1 MSSVADPM
9 GCILV
14 VEDEQDLANLVE
26 VNLTLAG
33 YEVVVAA
40 SGEEG
45 LTALREVGPDAVLL
59 DVMLPGIDGWNVLR
73 SIKEDRSTRD
83 VPVVMLTALSEER
96 DLIRGHLQGAV
107 EYVTKP
113 FEMRRLLATLQSVLG
128 EATEDEQEERRRRTR
143 TMLKRLAELDS
154 GRTAQAQVSLSGLEH
169 PPQDTPPTVVAPTP
183 AQEEGLASMTR
194 KQRWVAAALGAGWG
208 ARAISEHLEVSRSN
222 IYATRRRVARR
233 LACDPDEVAEV
244 ARTLGIT
251 DEVPPPPGGDD

>member
-1 MSSVADPM
+1 MEEPAAR
-9 GCILV
+9 ILV

-26 VNLTLAG
+26 VNLSLAG
-33 YEVVVAA
+33 YEVVIAR

-45 LTALREVGPDAVLL
+45 LTAVRDVEPDAVLL

-73 SIKEDRSTRD
+73 TIKEDRSTREL
-83 VPVVMLTALSEER
+83 PVVMLTALSEER
-96 DLIRGHLQGAV
+96 DLIRGHLQGAI

-113 FEMRRLLATLQSVLG
+113 FEMRRLLTTLETVLG
-128 EATEDEQEERRRRTR
+128 DASEDEVEERRRRTR

-154 GRTAQAQVSLSGLEH
+154 GRTAQTQVSLSGLEH
-169 PPQDTPPTVVAPTP
+169 PPETATPAVTAPTP
-183 AQEEGLASMTR
+183 LQQEGLASMTR

-208 ARAISEHLEVSRSN
+208 ARAIAEHLEVSRSN

-233 LACDPDEVAEV
+233 LACDPNDVAEV

-251 DEVPPPPGGDD
+251 DEVPAPPSGNDED